1 MKLTSQLILA
11 SVSVLLFG
19 CGPYINTAELVP
31 AASHQSD
38 EVTAHI
44 INVGSGSCQII
55 ECAGQRSPLMVDC
68 GTDLFAQ
75 RRGRDKVVAEVQDL
89 LARHGNRVRLVVSQ
103 SSPGHVSLLDSVL
116 QGVTVES
123 IHYAGK
129 RRLLPEVVR
138 EHVRL
143 PAELS
148 QSWEGWTFD
157 ASQPYEPLACGSG
170 PTHVL
175 SANAGFR
182 HAPGDHK
189 RHSMALL
196 IEHEEQTLLL
206 ASDASG
212 HAQDKIM
219 QTLDTIKAP
228 EQISAL
234 IAPNH
239 GVTEDGSND
248 GAWGARINPAVVV
261 YSAGRLAAGPS
272 CQAVGVYKQ
281 LAASDAHPFRCVEAQ
296 LLGLRAMVASP
307 QAGSEQGSNA
317 VALSHRAQYATEL
330 NGSLRLRLDSEG
342 VDVACHYQ
350 DEC

>member
-1 MKLTSQLILA
+1 MFCSTSA
-11 SVSVLLFG
+11 ALFG
-19 CGPYINTAELVP
+19 CGPYINTAELMP

-38 EVTAHI
+38 QVTAHI
-44 INVGSGSCQII
+44 INVGSGSCQIV
-55 ECAGQRSPLMVDC
+55 ECADQRSPLLVDC

-75 RRGRDKVVAEVQDL
+75 RRGRDKVVAEVKGI
-89 LARHGNRVRLVVSQ
+89 LARNDNRVRLVVSQ

-116 QGVTVES
+116 EGVTVES

-129 RRLLPEVVR
+129 RRLLPDIVK
-138 EHVRL
+138 EHDRL
-143 PAELS
+143 PASLA

-170 PTHVL
+170 PTYIL

-182 HAPGDHK
+182 HAPEDHK
-189 RHSMALL
+189 RHSLALL
-196 IEHEEQTLLL
+196 IEHGEQTLLL

-212 HAQDKIM
+212 HTQDKIM

-248 GAWGARINPAVVV
+248 QAWGARIDPAVVV
-261 YSAGRLAAGPS
+261 YSAGRLATGPS
-272 CQAVGVYKQ
+272 CQAVDVYKQ
-281 LAASDAHPFRCVEAQ
+281 LLPSKAHPFRCVDGG
-296 LLGLRAMVASP
+296 LLGLRSMAPSP
-307 QAGSEQGSNA
+307 QFSDEQSSAALA
-317 VALSHRAQYATEL
+317 VSHRAEYATEL
-330 NGSLRLRLDSEG
+330 NGSVRVTLDEKT
-342 VDVACHYQ
+342 VRVACHYQ
-350 DEC
+350 QEC